1 MRKKEDKNLETMK
14 IFNADPIFSYVVY
27 LLSMDQ
33 LDFSAILN
41 YELVTVPTSLFKDT
55 VDQDIH

>member
-1 MRKKEDKNLETMK
+1 MK
-14 IFNADPIFSYVVY
+14 IFNADLIFSCIVY

-55 VDQDIH
+55 VDQDMH